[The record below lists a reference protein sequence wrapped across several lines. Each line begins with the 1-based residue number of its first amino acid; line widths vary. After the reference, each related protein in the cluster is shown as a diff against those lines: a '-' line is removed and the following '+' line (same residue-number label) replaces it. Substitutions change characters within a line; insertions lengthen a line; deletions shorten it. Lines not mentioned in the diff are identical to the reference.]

1 HTKHRARIR
10 KMRGNKRKIKCLGS
24 ELAQP
29 HSPTAH
35 TLNMA
40 YNTIYFQNPQT
51 GQTRRAPVGYAWTL
65 LCFGPFVFLA
75 RKEWLLFLIT
85 LVLTVVTLHISNI
98 VLSFKANRMYIQMLI
113 NQGYRVARVQ
123 RGSVERMSKKLG
135 IPLPSLSSFLFAE
148 TKVAFR

>member
-1 HTKHRARIR
+1 
-10 KMRGNKRKIKCLGS
+10 
-24 ELAQP
+24 
-29 HSPTAH
+29 
-35 TLNMA
+35 MA

-98 VLSFKANRMYIQMLI
+98 VLSFKGNRMFIQLLV
-113 NQGYRVARVQ
+113 NRGYRVARVQ

-148 TKVAFR
+148 TRATF

>member
-1 HTKHRARIR
+1 MDWTQHVHTCH
-10 KMRGNKRKIKCLGS
+10 
-24 ELAQP
+24 
-29 HSPTAH
+29 AH
-35 TLNMA
+35 TMA

-98 VLSFKANRMYIQMLI
+98 VLSFKGNRMYIQMLI
-113 NQGYRVARVQ
+113 NQGYRVANVK

-148 TKVAFR
+148 TKVALR